1 MLAGAAGQPC
11 EKVDV
16 QSGVLEEKRQGRKMM
31 QTIFRVILVIV
42 SFMTVAF
49 MMRRI
54 RQAKVQI
61 EAALFWVALSAI
73 LFVFAVFPPLADLC
87 ARLLGIYSTPNFL
100 FLSMI
105 FLLMVKLFAMTLQV
119 SQLESR
125 LKELVQKLAL
135 EEKKKEELLEQ
146 SAQRERE
153 LAARLEKLEAGEALQ
168 ERRAE
173 K

>member
-1 MLAGAAGQPC
+1 M
-11 EKVDV
+11 
-16 QSGVLEEKRQGRKMM
+16 
-31 QTIFRVILVIV
+31 
-42 SFMTVAF
+42 
-49 MMRRI
+49 
-54 RQAKVQI
+54 
-61 EAALFWVALSAI
+61 
-73 LFVFAVFPPLADLC
+73 
-87 ARLLGIYSTPNFL
+87 
-100 FLSMI
+100 
-105 FLLMVKLFAMTLQV
+105 

-153 LAARLEKLEAGEALQ
+153 LTARLEKLEAGETLQ

>member
-1 MLAGAAGQPC
+1 
-11 EKVDV
+11 
-16 QSGVLEEKRQGRKMM
+16 MM

-61 EAALFWVALSAI
+61 EAALFWVVLSAI

-153 LAARLEKLEAGEALQ
+153 LTARLEKLEAGEALQ